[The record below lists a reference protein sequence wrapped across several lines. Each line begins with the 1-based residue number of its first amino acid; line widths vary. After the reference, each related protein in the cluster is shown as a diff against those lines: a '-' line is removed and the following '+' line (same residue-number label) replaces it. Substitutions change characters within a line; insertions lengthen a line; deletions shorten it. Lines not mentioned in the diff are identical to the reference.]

1 MDDISRGLTIGQVA
15 ERTGL
20 SVHTLRFYER
30 EGILA
35 NPVQRGP
42 GGHRVYSEDDVDWLT
57 VCTILRG
64 SGMPIPQIARYT
76 ALVRAGD
83 GNEPERLAL
92 LSRHREQV
100 TAQMT
105 QLTRCLDLINFKV
118 GVYEDILAQ
127 STAAGGDQV
136 HDQDQGERNRPLPAV
151 VTS

>member
-1 MDDISRGLTIGQVA
+1 MDDIPRGLTIGQVA

-30 EGILA
+30 EQILA

-64 SGMPIPQIARYT
+64 SGMPIPVIARYT
-76 ALVRAGD
+76 ALVRQGD

-92 LSRHREQV
+92 LRRHREQV
-100 TAQMT
+100 TAQMA
-105 QLTRCLDLINFKV
+105 QLARCLDLISFKV

-127 STAAGGDQV
+127 PTAADE
-136 HDQDQGERNRPLPAV
+136 DQDRDHRERKRPRQPA
-151 VTS
+151 